1 MSRIYHGR
9 PNLSSKPQDLN
20 HLSVLGCFAHP
31 DDEGFGSGG
40 SLAMFTSRGAQVT
53 LVCATNGDVG
63 EISDPSLATPD
74 TLHEVRQEELRE
86 AMKVTGIQDVRF
98 LGYRDSGMDGTS
110 DNNHPR
116 SLYQAPTDEVAGQI
130 VEVIREVRPS
140 VIITHDPTGGYGHPD
155 HLAVHRGTTEAF
167 KAAGDAN
174 FTGPDTSR
182 EQQVWV
188 PSFLYYVCF
197 PRRNFRKMW
206 QTMIDLGIEPPFASL
221 EVDTIGS
228 PDEAVTT
235 TIDVTPYVEIKT
247 DSLAR
252 HRTQMDP
259 NGAFAQLPNDLMNEM
274 MSTEYFTFAV
284 SQGDQPGFDLIAS
297 LR

>member
-1 MSRIYHGR
+1 MY
-9 PNLSSKPQDLN
+9 SKSKDLT

-40 SLAMFTSRGAQVT
+40 SLAMFTARGAHVT

-63 EISDPSLATPD
+63 EISDPSLATPE

-86 AMKVTGIQDVRF
+86 AMKVTGVQDVRF
-98 LGYRDSGMDGTS
+98 LGYRDSGMDGTP
-110 DNNHPR
+110 DNNHPS
-116 SLYQAPTDEVAGQI
+116 SLYQASTDQVAAQI
-130 VEVIREVRPS
+130 VEVIREVRPG
-140 VIITHDPTGGYGHPD
+140 VVITHDPTGAYGHPD
-155 HLAVHRGTTEAF
+155 HLAVHRATTDAF
-167 KAAGDAN
+167 TAAGEAN
-174 FTGPDTSR
+174 FAEPEISGG
-182 EQQVWV
+182 QQVWV
-188 PSFLYYVCF
+188 PGFLYYVCF

-221 EVDTIGS
+221 EVETIGS
-228 PDEAVTT
+228 PDEDVTT
-235 TIDVTPYVEIKT
+235 TVDVTAYVAIKT

-259 NGAFAQLPNDLMNEM
+259 NGAFAQLPDDLMNEM
-274 MSTEYFTFAV
+274 MSTEYFTLAV
-284 SQGDQPGFDLIAS
+284 SQGEQPGFDLIAS

>member
-1 MSRIYHGR
+1 MSS
-9 PNLSSKPQDLN
+9 NPQDLN

-40 SLAMFTSRGAQVT
+40 SFAMFTARGAQVT

-63 EISDPSLATPD
+63 EISDPSLATPE
-74 TLHEVRQEELRE
+74 TLNEVRQEELRE
-86 AMKVTGIQDVRF
+86 AMKVTGVQDVRF
-98 LGYRDSGMDGTS
+98 LGYRDSGMDGTA
-110 DNNHPR
+110 DNNHPL
-116 SLYQAPTDEVAGQI
+116 SLYQAPTDQVAAQI
-130 VEVIREVRPS
+130 VEVIREVRPD
-140 VIITHDPTGGYGHPD
+140 VVITHDPTGGYGHPD
-155 HLAVHRGTTEAF
+155 HLAVHQGTTEAF
-167 KAAGDAN
+167 KAAGNAN
-174 FTGPDTSR
+174 FTGPDIAGD
-182 EQQVWV
+182 QKVWV

-206 QTMIDLGIEPPFASL
+206 QTMIDLNIEPPFASL

-228 PDEAVTT
+228 PDEDVTT
-235 TIDVTPYVEIKT
+235 TIDVTPYVEIKIN
-247 DSLAR
+247 SLAR

-259 NGAFAQLPNDLMNEM
+259 NGAFARLPNDLMHEM
-274 MSTEYFTFAV
+274 MRTEYFTLAV